1 METVKSFTC
10 SKTEREIDHY
20 NRKFKLKLIGC
31 CLLMM
36 AIWLMSAL
44 PCFLLDRDLIMG
56 GVLSLFIIG
65 VSVFIYFV
73 SVKPALKVRSHS
85 LAKTGII
92 IDIDTKQMI
101 YKNEQESVI
110 VRGEDIKKWE
120 YIMKGAQVSYR
131 TPPSEHSFINIY
143 LKQRKELLQIS
154 SFFNE
159 DFISYFIEHYKELG
173 FPEPSYVL
181 RK

>member
-1 METVKSFTC
+1 METIKTFKC

-20 NRKFKLKLIGC
+20 NRKFKLTLIGC
-31 CLLMM
+31 SLLMLS
-36 AIWLMSAL
+36 IWLMSAL
-44 PCFLLDRDLIMG
+44 PAFIYNELILAG
-56 GVLSLFIIG
+56 ALSLFIIG
-65 VSVFIYFV
+65 LSVFVYFL
-73 SVKPALKVRSHS
+73 SVKPVQKAHSHS
-85 LAKTGII
+85 LAKTEII
-92 IDIDTKQMI
+92 IDTDTKQMT

-120 YIMKGAQVSYR
+120 YAMKGAQVSYR
-131 TPPSEHSFINIY
+131 TPPLEHSFINIY
-143 LKQRKELLQIS
+143 LKQRKELIQIS

-159 DFISYFIEHYKELG
+159 DVISYFIEHYEELG